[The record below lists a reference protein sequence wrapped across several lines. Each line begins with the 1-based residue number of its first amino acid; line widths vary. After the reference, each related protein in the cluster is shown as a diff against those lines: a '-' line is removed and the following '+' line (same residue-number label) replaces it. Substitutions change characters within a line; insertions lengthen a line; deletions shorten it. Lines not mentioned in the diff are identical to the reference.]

1 MNFDSAARLEAVCQ
15 RDIRLLQ
22 QGLHGI
28 EREALRVNREGQLSE
43 QFHPPALGASLTHPY
58 ITTDFGEAQLEFTT
72 AARRTPL
79 AALSE
84 LERLAKFAVAR
95 LGEERMWPL
104 SMPGQ
109 LPPEEKIRIAVYG
122 ESKSGLRKTIYRR
135 GLAHRYGRRMQT
147 ISGVHYNVSFGADFW
162 RAWFA
167 PELET
172 ARNAD
177 EVETTLRNLKSEA
190 HFDLIR
196 NFVRRAYLLT
206 YCFGSS
212 PAADL
217 SYLSEPDERLQ
228 RLDRATVYA
237 PYGVSLRQSDA
248 GYTNRSVKALRV
260 SLDSFDEFV
269 RDLCYAVSAVNP
281 TYASWRLGPD
291 EMLNDNYLQVENEY
305 YAAIRAKSAPRKY
318 ERPLDALQSRGVEY
332 VEVRCLDVDPFA
344 PAGIGAESMAFVQL
358 CLLAWLSQPS
368 PALSPDQAAEARS
381 NQSHVALYGRKPDAA
396 VRLDGASAPLRD
408 ASLRLLEELE
418 PIAER
423 LDRAARSRFY
433 SETLARQVRKVRNP
447 DETPAA
453 RLLDEMRSSGLCHRQ
468 FGLARAE
475 EHRTALLARR
485 LSPSFERRIEQSVAQ
500 SFEDQRALEELEREN
515 PPVLQT
521 PTACR

>member
-1 MNFDSAARLEAVCQ
+1 MNSDFPARLQAVCQ

-22 QGLHGI
+22 SGLHGI
-28 EREALRVNREGQLSE
+28 EREALRVNQEGQLSE
-43 QFHPPALGASLTHPY
+43 RLHPPALGASLTHPY

-72 AARRTPL
+72 APRRTPQ

-84 LERLAKFAVAR
+84 LERLAVFAVAR

-109 LPPEEKIRIAVYG
+109 LPLEERIRIAEYG
-122 ESKSGLRKTIYRR
+122 ESRSGQRKTIYRR

-147 ISGVHYNVSFGADFW
+147 ISGVHYNVSFGPDFW

-167 PELET
+167 PELE
-172 ARNAD
+172 AVRDPD
-177 EVETTLRNLKSEA
+177 EATLLLRRLTSEA
-190 HFDLIR
+190 HFGLIR
-196 NFVRRAYLLT
+196 NFVRNAYLLT
-206 YCFGSS
+206 YCFGAS

-217 SYLSEPDERLQ
+217 SFPGEPDERLQ
-228 RLDRATVYA
+228 LLDRATVYA

-248 GYTNRSVKALRV
+248 GYTNRSVNALRI

-269 RDLCYAVSAVNP
+269 RDLCFAVSAENP

-318 ERPLDALQSRGVEY
+318 ERPLDALQARGVEY

-344 PAGIGAESMAFVQL
+344 PAGIGAESMAFVQMT
-358 CLLAWLSQPS
+358 LLAWLSQPA
-368 PALSPDQAAEARS
+368 PPLGPEQASEARS
-381 NQSHVALYGRKPDAA
+381 NQSHVALFGRKPDAA
-396 VRLDGASAPLRD
+396 VRLDGASVPLRD
-408 ASLRLLEELE
+408 ANLRLLEALE

-423 LDRAARSRFY
+423 LDRAAGSRLY
-433 SETLARQVRKVRNP
+433 TETLAKQVRKVRSP

-453 RLLDEMRSSGLCHRQ
+453 RLLEEMRSSGLCHRQ

-475 EHRTALLARR
+475 EHRTTLLARR

-500 SFEDQRALEELEREN
+500 SFVDQRALEELEREN